1 MESQRTFLTLI
12 LAFVTFLLYQQW
24 ELDQNPPP
32 QTQAVV
38 EQSTQPV
45 QTSDNYSTA
54 TSVNSD
60 VPVTELST
68 EVTPQSAQSVTVE
81 TDTLIVTINTQGG
94 DIVSAKLKQHKVT
107 LDGNEPLEILKD
119 TNTHLY
125 IAQSGLTGRDGPD
138 ASRKGRPIYHVAQQY
153 YDLGNE
159 ATLEVPFT
167 WQDSNGFTVT
177 KTFIFKAGKYDLGV
191 KYTIANN
198 TGEVKEVRHY
208 SQLKQTMI
216 VEESSLMMPTYSG
229 GAYSTTE
236 EPYEKYSFDDFTS
249 ANLNQSTQG
258 GWVAMLQHYFLS
270 AWVPE
275 GQEVN
280 NIYSTTSSGS
290 TAILGIKSPLLTL
303 QPGETK
309 TSSAT
314 LYVGPKN
321 QEELNLIES
330 NLHLTVDYGPLWIIS
345 ELLFKVMVF
354 AYDLVPNWGF
364 AIIAV
369 TVFVKLL
376 LYFFTKKQ
384 YVSMAK
390 MRNLQPKL
398 TQLRE
403 KYGDD
408 RQRMGQAMMELYR
421 KEKVNPME
429 GCLPLLIQMP
439 IFLALYWMFMESVEL
454 RHSPFIFWI
463 QDLSAFDPYFVLP
476 ALYGISMFMMQ
487 KLQPTPATDPMQQK
501 IMLWLPV
508 VFSLLFAIF
517 PAGLVL
523 YWVVNN
529 IISVMQMLW
538 IYKQMEKSGIVKKDA

>member
-12 LAFVTFLLYQQW
+12 LAFVSVLLYMQW
-24 ELDQNPPP
+24 DQDQNPPP
-32 QTQAVV
+32 QTQTVI
-38 EQSTQPV
+38 EQNV
-45 QTSDNYSTA
+45 QQDHSSNNYSTA
-54 TSVNSD
+54 TSINSD
-60 VPVTELST
+60 VPVTELAT
-68 EVTPQSAQSVTVE
+68 VVTPVSSQTITVE

-94 DIVSAKLKQHKVT
+94 DITSAKLKQYKVAI
-107 LDGNEPLEILKD
+107 DSDEPLEILKS

-125 IAQSGLTGRDGPD
+125 VAQSGLTGRDGPD
-138 ASRKGRPIYHVAQQY
+138 ASRKGRPIYHSDHTAYTMAEGQELQ
-153 YDLGNE
+153 
-159 ATLEVPFT
+159 VPLT
-167 WQDSNGFTVT
+167 WQDSNGFKVT
-177 KTFIFKAGKYDLGV
+177 KTFVFKPNKYDIKV
-191 KYTIANN
+191 TYDIVNSTD
-198 TGEVKEVRHY
+198 EVKEIRHY

-216 VEESSLMMPTYSG
+216 VPESSLMMPTYTG
-229 GAYSTTE
+229 AAYSTKE
-236 EPYEKYSFDDFTS
+236 EPYEKYSYDDIAS
-249 ANLNQSTQG
+249 MNLNQATQG

-275 GQEVN
+275 GKEVN
-280 NIYSTTSSGS
+280 NIYSSTSAGS
-290 TAILGIKSPLLTL
+290 TAIIGIKSPLLSL
-303 QPGETK
+303 QPGESQST
-309 TSSAT
+309 SAT
-314 LYVGPKN
+314 LYVGPKT
-321 QEELNLIES
+321 QKELNSIEE
-330 NLHLTVDYGPLWIIS
+330 NLHLTVDYGPLWLIS
-345 ELLFKVMVF
+345 ELLFQVMQF
-354 AYDLVPNWGF
+354 AYELVPNWGF

-369 TVFVKLL
+369 TIVVKLA

-398 TQLRE
+398 AQLKD

-463 QDLSAFDPYFVLP
+463 EDLSAFDPYFVLP
-476 ALYGISMFMMQ
+476 VLYGLSMFMMQ

-508 VFSLLFAIF
+508 VFSVLFVIF

-538 IYKQMEKSGIVKKDA
+538 IYRQMEKSGIVKKN